1 MLYKVIEEHKARSI
15 SSGIYTIKV
24 GKEIDG
30 IEQNNGYIRFNC
42 LERDMYIPIEKIEQV
57 SI

>member
-30 IEQNNGYIRFNC
+30 IEQ
-42 LERDMYIPIEKIEQV
+42 LSKAQK
-57 SI
+57 

>member
-42 LERDMYIPIEKIEQV
+42 LERDMYIPIEKIE
-57 SI
+57 